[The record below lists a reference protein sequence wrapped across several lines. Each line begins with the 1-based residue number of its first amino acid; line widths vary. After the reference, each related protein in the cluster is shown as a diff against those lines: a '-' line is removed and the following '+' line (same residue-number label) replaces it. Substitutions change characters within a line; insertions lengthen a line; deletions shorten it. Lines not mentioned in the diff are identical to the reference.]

1 MLAAFC
7 LALPVAAAPDITMPD
22 TTGSARFETAGRTKL
37 VMPGQAIAGGAGAV
51 ARTRAPIVLAQD
63 GGGWHPLSPL
73 LRLFRGGRR
82 AAPPRKLQEPEK
94 PKRTIRRVVP
104 QPPKVEVEPKSA
116 DARTVLVVGDA
127 MAQGL
132 ARGLEAAYAQTPTI
146 KVDSEISR
154 SSGLI
159 READPDWPTRITN
172 RLKRGDVNL
181 VVVML
186 GTDDRR
192 RVTLDGQRADFRD
205 PAWEEVYRVLVQRSV
220 SAVRD
225 ARKPLIWVGLPPV
238 SGPDRR
244 SDFSYLNDFY
254 KEKVETADGVF
265 VDIWEAFMSEE
276 GKYTSYGAD
285 VDGKRQRLRTED
297 GLYFTWPGYR
307 KVAFFV
313 QQRIARILGEGP
325 ALELAFPGGDANMI
339 LLSGGASHE
348 ETLAGEEIAPAIP
361 SEGSLQHRLIVEGRP
376 LPQVEGRAD
385 NYRIPR

>member
-1 MLAAFC
+1 MRLTDLRIFGFAATML
-7 LALPVAAAPDITMPD
+7 VAATLAVPSFAAPGVAGAASAVPD
-22 TTGSARFETAGRTKL
+22 S
-37 VMPGQAIAGGAGAV
+37 PGGAPV
-51 ARTRAPIVLAQD
+51 VLAQD

-94 PKRTIRRVVP
+94 PQRTIRRVAP
-104 QPPKVEVEPKSA
+104 APPKIQAEPKSA

-127 MAQGL
+127 MADGL

-146 KVDSEISR
+146 KVESEISR
-154 SSGLI
+154 SLGLI
-159 READPDWPTRITN
+159 RKADPDWPTRIAQ
-172 RLKRGDVNL
+172 RLKQGDVNV

-192 RVTLDGQRADFRD
+192 QVTLDGQRAGFRD
-205 PAWEEVYRVLVQRSV
+205 PAWEEVYRVLVQRTV
-220 SAVRD
+220 AAVRD
-225 ARKPLIWVGLPPV
+225 SRKPLVWVGLPPV

-254 KEKVETADGVF
+254 KEKVETADGIF
-265 VDIWEAFMSEE
+265 VDLWEAFLSEE

-339 LLSGGASHE
+339 LLSGGASRE

-376 LPQVEGRAD
+376 LPQVEGRVD
-385 NYRIPR
+385 DYRITR